1 MQRGAATV
9 ERTPGG
15 SGGPLPVRRRSR
27 GRGTKLNAAAP
38 LRRAAAA
45 VVEQVA
51 AWAGRGES
59 APSRL
64 LAPGGEF
71 VEWAHYPQPDAVS
84 SASGWR
90 FFYHTH
96 SAPQRLGDEHGHF
109 HIFVP
114 PPRGAGQ
121 SPRLFS
127 HLVGITVDARGL
139 PLRLFTT
146 NRWVTDE
153 IWQDASSLEKHLCR
167 PGLHGAEPADVARW
181 LDNLLVLFAD
191 DIAALLHARARR
203 LAGSARRIDPRR
215 LEDHRLRLPSQLR
228 VNLARRVSRIDG

>member
-1 MQRGAATV
+1 MQR
-9 ERTPGG
+9 RTPRAGWTGSASRRPPAARRGAQGG
-15 SGGPLPVRRRSR
+15 
-27 GRGTKLNAAAP
+27 GTKANAP
-38 LRRAAAA
+38 LRRAAGA
-45 VVEQVA
+45 VVEQIA

-64 LAPGGEF
+64 LVPGGEF

-84 SASGWR
+84 PTSGWR

-114 PPRGAGQ
+114 LLRRARRTPG
-121 SPRLFS
+121 LFS
-127 HLVGITVDARGL
+127 HLIGITVDARGM

-153 IWQDASSLEKHLCR
+153 TWQDASSLEKHLRR

-181 LDNLLVLFAD
+181 LDNLLVLFAV
-191 DIAALLHARARR
+191 DIAALLHARDRR
-203 LAGSARRIDPRR
+203 LAGSAPAIDPRR
-215 LEDHRLRLPSQLR
+215 FEDHRLRLPSQLH